1 MMTLAIQRLVQSAFV
16 LFGASLIVFL
26 LVHQSA
32 GGDIAAGLINVDTA
46 TPAQIAA
53 LRHKLGLDQ
62 PIYLQYIHWVWG
74 IVRGDFGNSFQTG
87 LPAMPMVLQRFPATV
102 ELAIAAE
109 LIALVVAVPLGVVA
123 AVRRGSIWD
132 RACMTLA
139 LLGQS
144 MPNFW
149 LALMLILLFA
159 VTLEWLPVSGR
170 DSPLSIILPAV
181 TLSVAPLA
189 SFARLV
195 RSGMLEILG
204 QDYIRTARAKGLS
217 EGMVINKHALRN
229 ALLPFVT
236 IVGLELGTLLNGAV
250 IIETVSAWPG
260 IGFLLVQALEARD
273 IPVIEVGVLLV
284 AVIYVV
290 LNLAV
295 DLLYLRIDP
304 RISVR

>member
-1 MMTLAIQRLVQSAFV
+1 MMSLAVQRAVQSIFV

-26 LVHQSA
+26 LIHQSS

-46 TPAQIAA
+46 TPAQVAA

-62 PIYLQYIHWVWG
+62 PIYLQYVHWVWG
-74 IVRGDFGNSFQTG
+74 ILHGDFGNSFATG

-102 ELAIAAE
+102 ELALAAE
-109 LIALVVAVPLGVVA
+109 LIALVVALPLGIVA
-123 AVRRGSIWD
+123 AMRRGSIWD

-144 MPNFW
+144 TPNFW

-170 DSPLSIILPAV
+170 DSPFSIILPAV

-189 SFARLV
+189 AFARLI

-217 EGMVINKHALRN
+217 EAMVINKHALRN

-236 IVGLELGTLLNGAV
+236 IVGLQLGTLLNGAV
-250 IIETVSAWPG
+250 IIETVAAWPG

-284 AVIYVV
+284 AVIYVL

-295 DLLYLRIDP
+295 DLVYLRIDP

>member
-1 MMTLAIQRLVQSAFV
+1 MMRLSFERVVQSVFV

-26 LVHQSA
+26 MVHQSS
-32 GGDIAAGLINVDTA
+32 GGDIAAGLVNVDTA

-62 PIYLQYIHWVWG
+62 PIYMQYLQWVWAILHG
-74 IVRGDFGNSFQTG
+74 EFGNSFTTG
-87 LPAMPMVLQRFPATV
+87 LPALPMVIRRFPATA
-102 ELAIAAE
+102 ELAITAE
-109 LIALVVAVPLGVVA
+109 VIALTVAVPLGVIA
-123 AVRRGSIWD
+123 AVRRGSWWD
-132 RACMTLA
+132 RACMSLA
-139 LLGQS
+139 VLGQS
-144 MPNFW
+144 IPNFW
-149 LALMLILLFA
+149 LALMLILLLG
-159 VTLEWLPVSGR
+159 VTLGWLPVSGM
-170 DSPLSIILPAV
+170 DSPISVIIPAV

-204 QDYIRTARAKGLS
+204 QDYIRTARAKGLA
-217 EGMVINKHALRN
+217 ETVVINKHAFRN

-260 IGFLLVQALEARD
+260 IGFLLVHALEARD

-284 AVIYVV
+284 ACLYVM

-295 DLLYLRIDP
+295 DLLYIRIDP
-304 RISVR
+304 RIRVH